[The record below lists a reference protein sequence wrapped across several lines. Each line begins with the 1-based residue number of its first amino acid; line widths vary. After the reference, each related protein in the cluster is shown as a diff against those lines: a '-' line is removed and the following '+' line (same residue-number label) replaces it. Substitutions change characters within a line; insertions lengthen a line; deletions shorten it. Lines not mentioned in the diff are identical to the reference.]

1 MEERKCEL
9 KSEDLDE
16 DYDKAKSK
24 ECNAFKYKLISFK
37 NNKIN
42 INLIQHHLH
51 IDSDVSIFEKVLT

>member
-24 ECNAFKYKLISFK
+24 ECNSFKYKLISFK

-42 INLIQHHLH
+42 INLIC
-51 IDSDVSIFEKVLT
+51 IICILTQMLVFLKKY